1 MNWGGRLQAHSQWDN
16 NSESG
21 FDSQMKVLKTAT
33 RTIIA
38 TSYATSD
45 SHAILKFFL
54 VSSRKYDFFLR
65 HPQSSWNTGQP
76 CDCSVN
82 LSRRAT
88 PLFPI
93 PQLFNRRQILFKAEM
108 IHHAAEFNH
117 RYKMRAVAEEASCY
131 AVLSVWSTYMQLI
144 GPLSPFSPSFTSFL
158 ALSNHFIRFLLLC
171 SSSHCWFM
179 SAQCHVSSRH
189 HIQRLLWDSTELHEY
204 PPSDLFY
211 TKALI
216 SLHVCLESISGYCDD
231 LIIFPKNMSDFFMFA
246 FKPRRFH

>member
-33 RTIIA
+33 RRIKPRRTQ
-38 TSYATSD
+38 
-45 SHAILKFFL
+45 HLILTLYWSSFL
-54 VSSRKYDFFLR
+54 SPPGNMIFLR